1 MLRLL
6 SKLKMGNETQY
17 IVEDEESKKKHM
29 ITYDELLTQINLGNV
44 KFEDN
49 RIMTK
54 EDSLD
59 KIEVISNNEYKFQ
72 SNVFIGEKLE
82 REVEISRNF
91 KDRYFVKDI
100 IEYLNSDSL
109 KVLGIYGL
117 RRTGKTT
124 AMFKAIEKLLDEG
137 KNNVAYIVCNSRL
150 RMKNLIED
158 IESLVNRGYKYI
170 FVDEITYIRDF
181 ITDCSVLANYYTMS
195 GIRLVI
201 TGTNSFGLL
210 LASNEELFDRIT
222 NLDVTYIPYKE
233 YKYLFGEKTTIK
245 DYMNSGGLLTDNMFY
260 NPNTFTN
267 YYNTAIYE
275 NLAYSIIYYE
285 LGGERIHLGI
295 PRRNLQSALI
305 KILDIDSKNFTVKSL
320 LKRFKSR
327 DLSSALQLLD
337 KKYDISSRINSKE
350 ISEELRYYLSVRNWD
365 TEYDMKYDMS
375 KIGLDTVE
383 KYLQAIRVIYPFAG
397 YNIYVI
403 PGLRT
408 CKCVELINVLINRD
422 FDGLSKEIKD
432 KLRNTIIDDVEGLTL
447 EDIILYNTIYLVDK
461 INNKNRKGFSYS
473 NKYEVS
479 KERFPELGNKEVD
492 MIVYDYEDN
501 SCIEYEIKHSSV
513 VDKNQY
519 KWLIDKDVQ
528 GKIISKY
535 GEVKKRVVL
544 YLGESKIIDDIVPI
558 GYKNIEEYLLELEDN
573 LKQSL

>member
-6 SKLKMGNETQY
+6 SKLRMENEIQY

-44 KFEDN
+44 KFKDN
-49 RIMTK
+49 RIVTK

-59 KIEVISNNEYKFQ
+59 TIEVISNNEYKFQ
-72 SNVFIGEKLE
+72 SNVSIGEKLE

-117 RRTGKTT
+117 RRIGKTT

-170 FVDEITYIRDF
+170 FIDEITYIRDF

-233 YKYLFGEKTTIK
+233 YKYLFGKDTTIK
-245 DYMNSGGLLTDNMFY
+245 DYINSGGLLTDNMFY

-285 LGGERIHLGI
+285 LGGE
-295 PRRNLQSALI
+295 
-305 KILDIDSKNFTVKSL
+305 
-320 LKRFKSR
+320 
-327 DLSSALQLLD
+327 
-337 KKYDISSRINSKE
+337 
-350 ISEELRYYLSVRNWD
+350 
-365 TEYDMKYDMS
+365 
-375 KIGLDTVE
+375 
-383 KYLQAIRVIYPFAG
+383 G
-397 YNIYVI
+397 YI
-403 PGLRT
+403 
-408 CKCVELINVLINRD
+408 
-422 FDGLSKEIKD
+422 
-432 KLRNTIIDDVEGLTL
+432 
-447 EDIILYNTIYLVDK
+447 
-461 INNKNRKGFSYS
+461 
-473 NKYEVS
+473 
-479 KERFPELGNKEVD
+479 
-492 MIVYDYEDN
+492 
-501 SCIEYEIKHSSV
+501 
-513 VDKNQY
+513 
-519 KWLIDKDVQ
+519 
-528 GKIISKY
+528 
-535 GEVKKRVVL
+535 
-544 YLGESKIIDDIVPI
+544 
-558 GYKNIEEYLLELEDN
+558 
-573 LKQSL
+573 